1 MKRITLLLTL
11 LLLLPVVA
19 SAQLKVGVMN
29 PDEVL
34 DAMPEATQVQSQLEQ
49 FIEQRQ
55 NNFQSRYQDWISALT
70 EYSELMEAGAL
81 NEQQQL
87 EHEES
92 LAENQEE
99 LNNMQILMQQQI
111 QTRQAEL
118 FNPLLVKV
126 EEAMASVSEELG
138 LDFVLNRTSNTGDP
152 IVFYA
157 SERAQ
162 DITQKVIEKVNQ
174 N

>member
-1 MKRITLLLTL
+1 MKRLTLLLTI

-19 SAQLKVGVMN
+19 SAQLSVGVMS
-29 PDEVL
+29 PDEVI
-34 DAMPEATQVQSQLEQ
+34 DAMPEATQVQTQLEQ

-55 NNFQSRYQDWISALT
+55 NNFQSRYQEWISSLT

-87 EHEES
+87 EHEDR
-92 LAENQEE
+92 LAESQEE
-99 LNNMQILMQQQI
+99 LNNMQILMEQQI

-118 FNPLLVKV
+118 FNPLLIKV
-126 EEAMASVSEELG
+126 EEAMAAVSEELG

-152 IVFYA
+152 IVYYA

-162 DITQKVIEKVNQ
+162 DITQQVIEKVNQ

>member
-1 MKRITLLLTL
+1 MKRITFLLTL
-11 LLLLPVVA
+11 LVLLPVVA

-34 DAMPEATQVQSQLEQ
+34 DAMPEATEVQSQLEQ

-55 NNFQSRYQDWISALT
+55 NNFQSRYQEWISALT

-87 EHEES
+87 EHEER
-92 LAENQEE
+92 LAESQEE

-111 QTRQAEL
+111 QARQAEL

-126 EEAMASVSEELG
+126 ERSVYSVCGELWH
-138 LDFVLNRTSNTGDP
+138 DIVLTRNTNTGDP

-157 SERAQ
+157 SQPAE
-162 DITQKVIEKVNQ
+162 DTTQKIIEKVNQ

>member
-1 MKRITLLLTL
+1 MQRITFLLTL

-34 DAMPEATQVQSQLEQ
+34 DAMPEATEVQSQLEQ

-55 NNFQSRYQDWISALT
+55 NNFQSRYQEWISALT

-87 EHEES
+87 EHEEDRKS
-92 LAENQEE
+92 TR
-99 LNNMQILMQQQI
+99 LN
-111 QTRQAEL
+111 
-118 FNPLLVKV
+118 
-126 EEAMASVSEELG
+126 SS
-138 LDFVLNRTSNTGDP
+138 
-152 IVFYA
+152 
-157 SERAQ
+157 
-162 DITQKVIEKVNQ
+162 
-174 N
+174 